1 MAEAPGSQ
9 SKKRKPP
16 SSELE
21 AVWKRYKKW
30 KAGNST
36 TKGKIDLYYCNEED
50 KIELFN
56 KMKSIKTYMGD
67 GNPNTVTTFEM
78 MDRVLDFYLLMNS
91 NRKDVG
97 KQLQGKFSAAAEY
110 TTAEYTTAEYTTAE
124 YTTASKGQAVD
135 DELFICTLSSLKH
148 LAQQMEKHQQGCCK
162 ELECDKYTRLH
173 HGLQVT
179 LKCPKRLSFTWTS
192 SPHLPGGKLLVNV
205 RRAHAFFS
213 SGMLPNQLEKFCT
226 EGGVGLLGVKY
237 LDHLQSTYSK
247 VVEGLAAKSTEEA
260 MHGEIA
266 SEEANES
273 CAEGINILTHAR
285 HCWRKNAKS
294 SDVVC
299 LGQRTHKVLRV
310 ETVTKSVEKSS

>member
-21 AVWKRYKKW
+21 AVRKRYKKW

-36 TKGKIDLYYCNEED
+36 TKGKIDFYYCNEED

-56 KMKSIKTYMGD
+56 EMKSIKTYMGD
-67 GNPNTVTTFEM
+67 GDPNTVTTFEM

-97 KQLQGKFSAAAEY
+97 KQLQDKFSAAAEYTTAEYTTAEYTTAEY

-148 LAQQMEKHQQGCCK
+148 LVQQVEKHQQGCCK

-205 RRAHAFFS
+205 RIAHAFFS
-213 SGMLPNQLEKFCT
+213 SGMLPNQHECRSYCT
-226 EGGVGLLGVKY
+226 LSHVLCHVLL
-237 LDHLQSTYSK
+237 
-247 VVEGLAAKSTEEA
+247 
-260 MHGEIA
+260 
-266 SEEANES
+266 
-273 CAEGINILTHAR
+273 R
-285 HCWRKNAKS
+285 
-294 SDVVC
+294 
-299 LGQRTHKVLRV
+299 
-310 ETVTKSVEKSS
+310 

>member
-9 SKKRKPP
+9 SKKRKSP

-21 AVWKRYKKW
+21 AVRKRYKKW

-36 TKGKIDLYYCNEED
+36 TKGKIDFYYCNEED

-97 KQLQGKFSAAAEY
+97 KQVQDKFSAA
-110 TTAEYTTAEYTTAE
+110 AE

-148 LAQQMEKHQQGCCK
+148 LVQQVEKHQQ
-162 ELECDKYTRLH
+162 LRL
-173 HGLQVT
+173 L
-179 LKCPKRLSFTWTS
+179 
-192 SPHLPGGKLLVNV
+192 
-205 RRAHAFFS
+205 
-213 SGMLPNQLEKFCT
+213 
-226 EGGVGLLGVKY
+226 
-237 LDHLQSTYSK
+237 
-247 VVEGLAAKSTEEA
+247 
-260 MHGEIA
+260 
-266 SEEANES
+266 
-273 CAEGINILTHAR
+273 
-285 HCWRKNAKS
+285 
-294 SDVVC
+294 
-299 LGQRTHKVLRV
+299 
-310 ETVTKSVEKSS
+310 